1 MVSLCI
7 RPLMSTGSFVFLIFD
22 EAVALR
28 SYRGVFKLREGGFS
42 LDEKTYNA
50 DCLDTGASFDLHYI
64 SRAQLANLGMDEIAF
79 VKPVATDG
87 GTTFSIHAADGTPM
101 AIATDA
107 LLAAASIIQ
116 HDMVPSLV
124 H

>member
-1 MVSLCI
+1 MD
-7 RPLMSTGSFVFLIFD
+7 T
-22 EAVALR
+22 
-28 SYRGVFKLREGGFS
+28 
-42 LDEKTYNA
+42 KTSNV
-50 DCLDTGASFDLHYI
+50 DCLDTGSIFDLHHI
-64 SRAQLANLGMDEIAF
+64 SAAQLATLGMDEIAF